1 MAISVHVHS
10 ERRRNCGGLNCFS
23 RICHLSFGPEF
34 RVLEFCSMCPFNN
47 KNLSSVLS
55 QQMNGVKGWMFLGP
69 PCWLMTSCSSPPR
82 VAAASKKTRAA
93 DQSINQSHFLAVSPG
108 IYWESEILLCILNT
122 FGMMVTV
129 ESKCKDLHLDSWLS
143 IFHSV
148 SAFMPEAKDSLC
160 AGASVQHMAQL

>member
-1 MAISVHVHS
+1 MAISVHIHS
-10 ERRRNCGGLNCFS
+10 ERRRNWGIELLFKN
-23 RICHLSFGPEF
+23 LSSVIWAWISGF
-34 RVLEFCSMCPFNN
+34 RVFFSMCPFNN

-69 PCWLMTSCSSPPR
+69 PCWLMTSCSSPPC
-82 VAAASKKTRAA
+82 VAAVSKKTRAA

-108 IYWESEILLCILNT
+108 IYRESEILLCILNT
-122 FGMMVTV
+122 FGTMVTV